1 MVFRAPPGKADE
13 QHDGAFCLPGRQF
26 APSGER
32 LDVRVKSQAI
42 LTPDVAKSWP
52 IKVTAAFS
60 ITNANPIFHF
70 RAMVAR

>member
-1 MVFRAPPGKADE
+1 
-13 QHDGAFCLPGRQF
+13 
-26 APSGER
+26 
-32 LDVRVKSQAI
+32 VKSQAI

-70 RAMVAR
+70 RALAAM